1 MKRCPQKCD
10 TKSKANIKQ
19 ILNSV
24 KLLKKYINSAS
35 VAYISAYIQIAEL
48 PAAQAVK
55 TKRPLQIFRM
65 MIKYS
70 RVMKRER
77 SLAKQ
82 I

>member
-55 TKRPLQIFRM
+55 TKRDLCRYLEWWSNTAELW
-65 MIKYS
+65 K
-70 RVMKRER
+70 ER
-77 SLAKQ
+77 DR
-82 I
+82 